1 MAVARICSAACASMP
16 ATLAVTFTALLWLIH
31 SPSPRNKRWFN
42 ASAKQSCHLTGN
54 VEPALTAQKA
64 QKAVKVLKPQ
74 ASSLKPQASSLKPQ
88 ASSLKPQASNQK
100 APKRLA
106 IPAASRL
113 SLGQGRQILMNKK
126 TQSRHHRC

>member
-1 MAVARICSAACASMP
+1 LAVARICSAACASMP

-64 QKAVKVLKPQ
+64 AKVPKVLKPQ
-74 ASSLKPQASSLKPQ
+74 TRKHQNGLLFLQPVACL
-88 ASSLKPQASNQK
+88 
-100 APKRLA
+100 
-106 IPAASRL
+106 
-113 SLGQGRQILMNKK
+113 
-126 TQSRHHRC
+126 